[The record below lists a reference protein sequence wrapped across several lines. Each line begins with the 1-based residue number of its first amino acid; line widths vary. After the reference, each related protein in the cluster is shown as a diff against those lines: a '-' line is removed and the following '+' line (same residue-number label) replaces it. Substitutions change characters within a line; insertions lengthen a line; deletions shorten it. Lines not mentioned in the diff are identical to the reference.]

1 MKSNVRI
8 PIQSSTSKKL
18 TKSAASIRV
27 ELMIKRDIPRMPH
40 REVNPLAFPR
50 DVVTELRDAVFGS
63 NGPGSVSGFGELS
76 LIGNSNMI
84 GGWLSESVHLANAIS
99 NKTQMNTLITRLSI
113 RQRQMM
119 AICYRWI
126 LNTQQL

>member
-27 ELMIKRDIPRMPH
+27 ELMIKRDIPRMPY

-50 DVVTELRDAVFGS
+50 DVVTVFELRDAVFGS

-84 GGWLSESVHLANAIS
+84 GG
-99 NKTQMNTLITRLSI
+99 
-113 RQRQMM
+113 
-119 AICYRWI
+119 
-126 LNTQQL
+126 